1 MGITESELTA
11 YDVLY
16 KVMKKYSGWWV
27 AFELPFAYPET
38 MERVKSGES
47 FKRYWNIV
55 LRLITNLIISTDPI
69 PLITCG
75 LTNKST
81 ETEESKIQRLKSGT
95 FPKGY
100 YLLTVIDFEEYV
112 EVRWF
117 ETKSEAIEKKKRLY
131 KNEEMLFFCKV
142 VKI

>member
-1 MGITESELTA
+1 MGITEPNLTA

-47 FKRYWNIV
+47 FKRYWDIV
-55 LRLITNLIISTDPI
+55 LRLVTNLIISTDPI

-75 LTNKST
+75 LTNKGI
-81 ETEESKIQRLKSGT
+81 ETEESKIQRLKSCA

-100 YLLTVIDFEEYV
+100 YLLTVIDFEECM

-117 ETKSEAIEKKKRLY
+117 ETKSEAIEKKKWLY

>member
-1 MGITESELTA
+1 MGILEQELTA

-16 KVMKKYSGWWV
+16 RVMQKYSGWGV
-27 AFELPFAYPET
+27 GFEQPFAYPET
-38 MERVKSGES
+38 MDRVKTGEY
-47 FKRYWNIV
+47 FKQYWGTV
-55 LRLITNLIISTDPI
+55 LRLITDLIISTDPT

-75 LTNKST
+75 LTNKGT
-81 ETEESKIQRLKSGT
+81 ETEESKIQRLKSCT
-95 FPKGY
+95 FPKGF
-100 YLLTVIDFEEYV
+100 YLLTVVDFEEYI

-117 ETKSEAIEKKKRLY
+117 ETKAEAVEKRKRYY

>member
-16 KVMKKYSGWWV
+16 KVMKKYSGWGV
-27 AFELPFAYPET
+27 GFEQPFAYPET
-38 MERVKSGES
+38 MERVKTGEY
-47 FKRYWNIV
+47 FKQYWNTV
-55 LRLITNLIISTDPI
+55 LRLFTNLTITTDPI
-69 PLITCG
+69 LLITGG
-75 LTNKST
+75 LLNKDT
-81 ETEESKIQRLKSGT
+81 ETVESKIQRLKSYV
-95 FPKGY
+95 FPQGY
-100 YLLTVIDFEEYV
+100 YVFAVIDFEEYV

-117 ETKSEAIEKKKRLY
+117 ETKSEAIEKEKWLY